1 MRFLYRYT
9 VPIGTKVGPGGTAVF
24 ASFEVDGHF
33 TRGLCIVQDNCQYL
47 EIHLPSVGEC
57 STLAIP
63 AFNSNTS
70 SGGIS
75 INEYQSPSLWPLDVG
90 VSLSFDIPVASL
102 GEGRVPQLPLY
113 TVTSPLDEPRPVFES
128 GSSDHNDNNQAPAET
143 VNLTSNH
150 HQAPPSSVGSSSSPF
165 TSSPQS
171 PYHLGGGKN
180 HAKKAA
186 AVGYWKVVHV
196 ERKNEWPMAIVI
208 AVDTCS
214 GRRAV
219 WSLRRLM
226 KEGIE
231 GGRYAARNHA
241 HRRDKQ
247 GWRSGAL
254 TSDSGHDLESSMI
267 AEVNSSLKPLSE

>member
-1 MRFLYRYT
+1 
-9 VPIGTKVGPGGTAVF
+9 VF

-70 SGGIS
+70 GGGIG

-128 GSSDHNDNNQAPAET
+128 GSIDHNADNQAPVET
-143 VNLTSNH
+143 VNLNSNH
-150 HQAPPSSVGSSSSPF
+150 HHQVPPSSVGSSSTPF

-171 PYHLGGGKN
+171 PYHGVGGNKN
-180 HAKKAA
+180 HVNKAS
-186 AVGYWKVVHV
+186 VFGHWKVVHV
-196 ERKNEWPMAIVI
+196 ERKNEWPMAIVV

-219 WSLRRLM
+219 WSLRRMM

-231 GGRYAARNHA
+231 GGRYAARHHA

-254 TSDSGHDLESSMI
+254 TGDSGHDLESSMI
-267 AEVNSSLKPLSE
+267 AEVNNIS